1 MKGEIQRLG
10 PGCFFSKHT
19 TMKDEFSKCGKVRNH
34 CNCKDLSECGYAAIE
49 AILIAWKQ
57 GEGKYPGWKYQP
69 LFDHM
74 SEAHDLSLTKD
85 EMDEILSA
93 AGKVM
98 ARQIVALSEQN
109 AINTPIIGEIKL

>member
-1 MKGEIQRLG
+1 MKN
-10 PGCFFSKHT
+10 
-19 TMKDEFSKCGKVRNH
+19 EFSKCGKVPNQ

-57 GEGKYPGWKYQP
+57 GDGKYPGWEYQP

-74 SEAHDLSLTKD
+74 NEAYDLILTKD

-98 ARQIVALSEQN
+98 ARQTVALSEQN
-109 AINTPIIGEIKL
+109 AIKAPIIGEIKL